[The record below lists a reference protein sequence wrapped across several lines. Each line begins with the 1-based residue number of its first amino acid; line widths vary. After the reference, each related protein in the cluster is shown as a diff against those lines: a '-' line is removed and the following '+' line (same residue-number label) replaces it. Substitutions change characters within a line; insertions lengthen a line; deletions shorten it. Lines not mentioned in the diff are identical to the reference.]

1 MHSPLRTTVLAAL
14 LAAAFTTTTAA
25 RADIVTDWYDIGYA
39 LTNANPPGGVFST
52 RALAIAHLAIHDAV
66 NAVER
71 RYESYGAA
79 DAKAAPGTS
88 IDAAAA
94 AAAHAVYAA
103 LYPAQKALLDAT
115 LAAQLA
121 KLPGGASAAPNVQG
135 VALGRGI
142 GERLVA
148 ARRDDGSADNVAY
161 TPSGKPGAWKPTLP
175 EYAANS
181 VARWPK
187 VKPLVIGSVGEFL
200 PPPPPAVTSAAYA
213 KAINEVQRL
222 GGRTSTERT
231 ADQTAVAIFWVAP
244 TYHPYAEVAK
254 AESKARKLSVHDN
267 ARLFALLNV
276 ASFDTYLAGYHA
288 KIVYD
293 QQRPVTAIREAASI
307 GNAGIAADASW
318 EPLVQTPA
326 SQDYVSGHAVQA
338 GGYERV
344 AQTVFGG
351 DQLTASASVVWPA
364 GTVRRSY
371 TRWTQLTQED
381 NDARIWGG
389 IHTRIAT
396 DAGDEVGRKVGDYLV
411 NNALRPLALNETPG
425 RPKLP

>member
-1 MHSPLRTTVLAAL
+1 MRSPLLSPVPAAL
-14 LAAAFTTTTAA
+14 LAAVLVASTPA
-25 RADIVTDWYDIGYA
+25 RADIVTDWYDAGYA

-52 RALAIAHLAIHDAV
+52 RALALAHLAIHDAV

-71 RYESYGAA
+71 RYESYGAG
-79 DAKAAPGTS
+79 DAQAASGAS
-88 IDAAAA
+88 LEAAAA
-94 AAAHAVYAA
+94 GAAHAVYSL
-103 LYPAQKALLDAT
+103 LYPNQKTLLDTT

-121 KLPGGASAAPNVQG
+121 KLPGGASAAANAQG
-135 VALGRGI
+135 VALGRSI

-148 ARRDDGSADNVAY
+148 ERRDDGSATPVAF
-161 TPSGKPGAWKPTLP
+161 TPTGKPGAWKPTP
-175 EYAANS
+175 PDYAPNA
-181 VARWPK
+181 VARWPR
-187 VKPLVIGSVGEFL
+187 VKPLIIRSVGDFL
-200 PPPPPAVTSAAYA
+200 PPPPPPVTSATYA
-213 KAINEVQRL
+213 KAIEEVRKL
-222 GGRTSTERT
+222 GGRNSTERT
-231 ADQTAVAIFWVAP
+231 ADQTATAIFWVAP

-254 AESKARKLSVHDN
+254 AESKARQLSVHDN

-293 QQRPVTAIREAASI
+293 QLRPVSAIREAASL
-307 GNAGIAADASW
+307 GNPGIVPDASW
-318 EPLVQTPA
+318 EPLLQTPA

-344 AQTVFGG
+344 AQAVFGG
-351 DQLTASASVVWPA
+351 DELKASASAVWPA
-364 GTVRRSY
+364 GAVRRSY

-396 DAGDEVGRKVGDYLV
+396 DAGDEIGRQVGDYLV
-411 NNALRPLALNETPG
+411 KHALRPVS
-425 RPKLP
+425 R

>member
-1 MHSPLRTTVLAAL
+1 MRSSRSIRLAFAAL
-14 LAAAFTTTTAA
+14 LSAGALVATPA

-66 NAVER
+66 NAVDR
-71 RYESYGAA
+71 RYESYSGASSAAKPA
-79 DAKAAPGTS
+79 DGTS
-88 IDAAAA
+88 LDAAAA
-94 AAAHAVYAA
+94 GAAHAVYAA
-103 LYPAQKALLDAT
+103 LYPSQKALLDNALAT
-115 LAAQLA
+115 QIA
-121 KLPGGASAAPNVQG
+121 KLPGGASAAPNAQG
-135 VALGRGI
+135 VELGRTI

-148 ARRDDGSADNVAY
+148 ARRDDGSARDVAY
-161 TPSGKPGAWKPTLP
+161 TPSGKPGAWKPTWP
-175 EYAANS
+175 DYAANS
-181 VARWPK
+181 VARWAK
-187 VKPLVIGSVGEFL
+187 VKPLVIRSVDDFL
-200 PPPPPAVTSAAYA
+200 PPPPPAATGAEYA
-213 KAINEVQRL
+213 KAVNEVKRL
-222 GGRTSTERT
+222 GGHTSSERT

-293 QQRPVTAIREAASI
+293 QQRPVTAIREAATL
-307 GNAGIAADASW
+307 GNKEIAADPAW
-318 EPLVQTPA
+318 EPLIQTPA

-344 AQTVFGG
+344 AQAVFGG
-351 DQLTASASVVWPA
+351 DSIAAERASAVWPA
-364 GTVRRSY
+364 GTVRRTY

-396 DAGDEVGRKVGDYLV
+396 DAGDVVGRNIGDYLV
-411 NNALRPLALNETPG
+411 KNALRPVAP
-425 RPKLP
+425 